1 MTAFLATLG
10 IVLIVVAI
18 PLGMM
23 LAPLAIGVILVWFGL
38 RRLGDTLDDH
48 QSIPAMTSTI

>member
-38 RRLGDTLDDH
+38 RRLGDTLDDS
-48 QSIPAMTSTI
+48 QAIPSTTSTI